1 MGNVAF
7 RLRDG
12 DSEPEAIEQAPQLP
26 ECAFRGRVDAA
37 RTMEFIGHGFHALVG
52 HPAERKIPKGKIAL
66 ASMIHSEDRVRVAR
80 ALSAAVSG
88 SGGYSA
94 AYRLIADD
102 GRSIPVVERGT
113 VVARP
118 RKAPAIVEGF
128 LYKPADKVNSASNM
142 PADAVIDPPAGTA
155 DKAGARLTLTEA
167 LERSRSAGQSL
178 AVVLVNIDRMKAV
191 NDLHGA
197 ATGDALIVEAL
208 NRIQGC
214 LRGHDSVFRT
224 EGDEFAI
231 VLPELASYLNGELVA
246 QRIVQ
251 AFGRAFWIGGKSI
264 LITASL
270 GVAAY
275 PLHGESPADLLRSAD
290 GAMRKA
296 KSRGGNRYLILPTA
310 MPINPTADANI
321 STELSH
327 ALEREELRIAY
338 QPQFEARTGTLVG
351 AEALLRWDSGRLGTV
366 APSAFIAVAEQSGA
380 IQPIGRWI
388 LLRSCLDL
396 VCWNRDRADPIKI
409 AVNISP
415 RQLLA
420 TDLMETI
427 DDVLS
432 LKGFQPEWLSL
443 EVTEGTLL
451 DRGVTTLSILRTLK
465 ELGIRLA
472 LDDFGTGYAS
482 LSYLGKYPFD
492 ALKID
497 RSFVRD
503 VTVSSTA
510 ANILKAIVAMGHH
523 LGLEIVAEGVETEGQ
538 KTFLMDVGCDLV
550 QGYLT
555 GTPMLKT
562 AFEKRFLRA
571 QQR

>member
-1 MGNVAF
+1 MGNAALCVPADNF
-7 RLRDG
+7 RPAAT
-12 DSEPEAIEQAPQLP
+12 EPPRLP

-37 RTMEFIGHGFHALVG
+37 RTMEFVSHGFHRLIGNSGSFRSAKKVS
-52 HPAERKIPKGKIAL
+52 L
-66 ASMIHSEDRVRVAR
+66 AASIHKDDRARVAEV
-80 ALSAAVSG
+80 LNAAV
-88 SGGYSA
+88 A
-94 AYRLIADD
+94 AAGDYKVEYRLVD
-102 GRSIPVVERGT
+102 GKGRTVTVIECGA

-118 RKAPAIVEGF
+118 CKAPAVVDGF
-128 LYKPADKVNSASNM
+128 LYKRDGDEATKGRRANDGDGSL
-142 PADAVIDPPAGTA
+142 AGAA

-191 NDLHGA
+191 NELHGSA
-197 ATGDALIVEAL
+197 AGDALIVEAL
-208 NRIQGC
+208 DRIQGC

-224 EGDEFAI
+224 EGDEFVI

-246 QRIVQ
+246 QRIVK

-275 PLHGESPADLLRSAD
+275 PLHGESSADLLRSAD

-296 KSRGGNRYLILPTA
+296 KFRGGNRYLILPMAT
-310 MPINPTADANI
+310 PIGPTTDTNV

-338 QPQFEARTGTLVG
+338 QPQFAARTGALVG
-351 AEALLRWDSGRLGTV
+351 AEALLRWDSARLGTV
-366 APSAFIAVAEQSGA
+366 APSAFIAAAEQSGA
-380 IQPIGRWI
+380 IQPIGRWV

-396 VCWNRDRADPIKI
+396 VCWNRDRDDPIKI

-443 EVTEGTLL
+443 EVTEGVLL

-465 ELGIRLA
+465 QLGIRLA

-492 ALKID
+492 TLKID

-503 VTVSSTA
+503 VPASNTA

-538 KTFLMDVGCDLV
+538 RTFLTDVGCDFV

-555 GTPMLKT
+555 GMPMAKA
-562 AFEKRFLRA
+562 AFEKRFLRV
-571 QQR
+571 RGG